1 MLFYTNDLSLSYS
14 YLHCITIFPKNGLR
28 RNQKRSNK
36 PFQTK
41 LCLRKKQFQIL
52 RIQDWMKGAVIL
64 KSETARQGDKTVI
77 SERTRQE
84 VLNGKNEGDET
95 KTGQSQ
101 SD

>member
-1 MLFYTNDLSLSYS
+1 
-14 YLHCITIFPKNGLR
+14 
-28 RNQKRSNK
+28 
-36 PFQTK
+36 
-41 LCLRKKQFQIL
+41 
-52 RIQDWMKGAVIL
+52 MKGAVIL